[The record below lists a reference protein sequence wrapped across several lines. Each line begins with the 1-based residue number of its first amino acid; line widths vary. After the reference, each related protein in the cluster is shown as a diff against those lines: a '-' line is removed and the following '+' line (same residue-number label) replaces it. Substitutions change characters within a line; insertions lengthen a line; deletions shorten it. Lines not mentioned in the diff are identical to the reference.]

1 MPWFLSLRRRLAAS
15 LLLSVGG
22 WVTATAAPTVTPFA
36 TGLPTSLYGITSDA
50 TTLYFT
56 GATGALRNFNGD
68 PANGIVASIP
78 LAGGPVTTLYSASV
92 YASASGHVAPFQ
104 ITTDGAGNLY
114 WADPDAGPATGASF
128 MQGSAAGTGP
138 VQFFGIC
145 CGEFVLPGDG
155 TGLARGSDGLL
166 YFGDGVGGRVGVNPS
181 GSSATQIGPTRYA
194 PDFYT
199 QQGMQIAVA
208 KGKIFIADS
217 AEQRGANAAGVAV
230 QVDVSAAITP
240 GVRWISL
247 DGSSGFV
254 DLSVGRIGHPRG
266 IVAKGKDL
274 YVTSRNTVWKV
285 KQDTGATSVFVRDR
299 RFQDLQGITY
309 ANGAFYVL
317 DSQTRFG
324 PPVGTTAEATS
335 DGPGKIWKIVP

>member
-1 MPWFLSLRRRLAAS
+1 MPSFLPVRRRLAAA
-15 LLLSVGG
+15 LLLSAG
-22 WVTATAAPTVTPFA
+22 WMATAIAAPTVTPFA

-50 TTLYFT
+50 TRLYFT

-68 PANGIVASIP
+68 PTNGVVASIP
-78 LAGGPVTTLYSASV
+78 LAGGPVTTLYSAGL

-114 WADPDAGPATGASF
+114 WADPDAGPSTGASF
-128 MQGSAAGTGP
+128 IQGTAAGAAP

-145 CGEFVLPGDG
+145 CGPAVLPGDG

-166 YFGDGVGGRVGVNPS
+166 YFGDGIGGRVGVNPS
-181 GSSATQIGPTRYA
+181 GSSAVQIGPTRYG
-194 PDFYT
+194 PDFNT
-199 QQGMQIAVA
+199 EQFVQVAVA

-217 AEQRGANAAGVAV
+217 AEQRGATGAGVAV
-230 QVDVSAAITP
+230 LVDESAAITP

-285 KQDTGATSVFVRDR
+285 KQDTGATSVFVKDR

-324 PPVGTTAEATS
+324 APVGDTAEATS